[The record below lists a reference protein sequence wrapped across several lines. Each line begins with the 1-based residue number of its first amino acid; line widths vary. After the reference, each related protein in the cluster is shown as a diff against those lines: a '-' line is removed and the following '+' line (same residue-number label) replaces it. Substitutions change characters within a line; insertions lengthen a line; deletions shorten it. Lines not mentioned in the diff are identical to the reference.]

1 MLVSNTLPSRH
12 EVKKPPACYYLRK
25 TQPNNMGKLL
35 PLLARGYVIV
45 NTPLPGLYVV
55 PARVLY
61 PDSPGRGVLTD
72 L

>member
-1 MLVSNTLPSRH
+1 MVGQFSHPGNYI
-12 EVKKPPACYYLRK
+12 CYICHF
-25 TQPNNMGKLL
+25 
-35 PLLARGYVIV
+35 LAISSCIGPMWHQNYVIV

-55 PARVLY
+55 TARVHY